1 MKDSIQ
7 NKINKIQ
14 EIALASASEKRIVDD
29 RHVTESNYS
38 DNLTKSIRNKKEA
51 ELFFSELK
59 SVIDQAKKNSR
70 RNVLE

>member
-14 EIALASASEKRIVDD
+14 ETALASRANKSITNCNVAEL
-29 RHVTESNYS
+29 NNG
-38 DNLTKSIRNKKEA
+38 DNLSKSIRNAKEA

-59 SVIDQAKKNSR
+59 SAIDLAKRNSTK
-70 RNVLE
+70 NVLE

>member
-14 EIALASASEKRIVDD
+14 EIALASASEKNIAGD
-29 RHVTESNYS
+29 REFAESNYS

-59 SVIDQAKKNSR
+59 SVIELAKRNSTE
-70 RNVLE
+70 NSIE

>member
-14 EIALASASEKRIVDD
+14 EIALASGTKKNMIDISVVELNNDD
-29 RHVTESNYS
+29 SLS
-38 DNLTKSIRNKKEA
+38 KSIRNAKEA

-59 SVIDQAKKNSR
+59 SAIDLAKRNSTKNI
-70 RNVLE
+70 LE

>member
-14 EIALASASEKRIVDD
+14 EIALASGTKKNSIDNNSVG
-29 RHVTESNYS
+29 SNS
-38 DNLTKSIRNKKEA
+38 NDNLSKSIRNAKEA

-59 SVIDQAKKNSR
+59 SAIDLAKRNSTK
-70 RNVLE
+70 NVLE

>member
-14 EIALASASEKRIVDD
+14 EIALASASEKNIK
-29 RHVTESNYS
+29 ESRDSKESTNI

-59 SVIDQAKKNSR
+59 SAIDLAKKNAAT
-70 RNVLE
+70 NV

>member
-14 EIALASASEKRIVDD
+14 EIALASASDKNIADHRD
-29 RHVTESNYS
+29 VTESNYS

-59 SVIDQAKKNSR
+59 SAIDLAKRNST
-70 RNVLE
+70 RNILE

>member
-14 EIALASASEKRIVDD
+14 EIALASSSEKKIIDNNVII
-29 RHVTESNYS
+29 NNN
-38 DNLTKSIRNKKEA
+38 DNLSKSIRNTKEA

-59 SVIDQAKKNSR
+59 LAIDLAKK
-70 RNVLE
+70 LK

>member
-14 EIALASASEKRIVDD
+14 EIALASASQKNIADD
-29 RHVTESNYS
+29 RDVAESNYS

-59 SVIDQAKKNSR
+59 SAIDVAKRNSA
-70 RNVLE
+70 RNV

>member
-14 EIALASASEKRIVDD
+14 EIALHSEKNTADKD
-29 RHVTESNYS
+29 VTESNNN

-59 SVIDQAKKNSR
+59 SAIDLAK
-70 RNVLE
+70 RNVFE

>member
-14 EIALASASEKRIVDD
+14 EIALASTTKKNIVDSGD
-29 RHVTESNYS
+29 AIEINNS

-59 SVIDQAKKNSR
+59 SAIELAKINSTR
-70 RNVLE
+70 KCLD

>member
-14 EIALASASEKRIVDD
+14 EIALASRAKKSMVVNNSMELK
-29 RHVTESNYS
+29 NN
-38 DNLTKSIRNKKEA
+38 DNLSKSIRNAKEA

-59 SVIDQAKKNSR
+59 SAIDLAKRNSTK
-70 RNVLE
+70 NVLE

>member
-14 EIALASASEKRIVDD
+14 EIALASSTKKNSIDNIIIG
-29 RHVTESNYS
+29 SNS
-38 DNLTKSIRNKKEA
+38 NDNLSKSIRNAKEA

-59 SVIDQAKKNSR
+59 SAIDLAKRNSTK
-70 RNVLE
+70 NVLE

>member
-14 EIALASASEKRIVDD
+14 EIALASNTKKNKIDNNIEL
-29 RHVTESNYS
+29 NGN
-38 DNLTKSIRNKKEA
+38 DNLSKSIRNAKEA

-59 SVIDQAKKNSR
+59 SAIDLARRNSTK
-70 RNVLE
+70 NVLE